1 MSGDQKHQYHL
12 VEPSPWPALGSAAGF
27 TLFLG
32 LTLFMHEYP
41 YSIYVLEQVYL
52 WFWPLCFIGGEM

>member
-12 VEPSPWPALGSAAGF
+12 VEPSPWPAVGAHISFYTG
-27 TLFLG
+27 TWD

-41 YSIYVLEQVYL
+41 YSQFML
-52 WFWPLCFIGGEM
+52 